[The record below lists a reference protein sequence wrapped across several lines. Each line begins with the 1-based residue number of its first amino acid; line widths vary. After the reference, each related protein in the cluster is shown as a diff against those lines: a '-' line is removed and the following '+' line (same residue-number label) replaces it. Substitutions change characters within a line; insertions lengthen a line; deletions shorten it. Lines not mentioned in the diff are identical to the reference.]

1 MAQWSLVKIQ
11 AKNSKDSLW
20 NSWEKVGLTRVKIC
34 QWIRQSIFWPWAS
47 KRKLQRTIKKSYTN
61 NSLRTFSGIQNN
73 QLWNSREK
81 RKNWSISKKIIKKRR
96 TVSVEET

>member
-34 QWIRQSIFWPWAS
+34 QRIRQSIFWPWAS
-47 KRKLQRTIKKSYTN
+47 KRKFQRTIEKSYIN
-61 NSLRTFSGIQNN
+61 NSLRTFSCI
-73 QLWNSREK
+73 
-81 RKNWSISKKIIKKRR
+81 
-96 TVSVEET
+96 